1 MICIQKIYGFQGLNH
16 RIIEES
22 WDVTPVTDERKVE
35 NRAVFWIESETA
47 INDKFTLL
55 SFQVATITQ
64 WHPEKLLP
72 PVRFQALVGC
82 LRLTTNCINSL
93 EQKRLI
99 MFWLVGS
106 KIITEQWIGGYLIL
120 DGSIYISN
128 SAIDGLSGQTIGQ
141 KRQYIW
147 NNLRIYLGV
156 LVKIFRLKII

>member
-1 MICIQKIYGFQGLNH
+1 MVVSVFL
-16 RIIEES
+16 S
-22 WDVTPVTDERKVE
+22 WE
-35 NRAVFWIESETA
+35 
-47 INDKFTLL
+47 LL
-55 SFQVATITQ
+55 KNLPSWASRSATITQ
-64 WHPEKLLP
+64 WDPEKLLP

-82 LRLTTNCINSL
+82 LRLTTDIINSS

-128 SAIDGLSGQTIGQ
+128 SAIDGLSRQTIGQ

-147 NNLRIYLGV
+147 NNLRKYLGV
-156 LVKIFRLKII
+156 LVKMFGLEVLEGPKTCALLKEKLKLK